1 VSAAGQGGRPTPDPA
16 GRSELAEQAALLA
29 ARHESY
35 VIARAMTVEA
45 SRLYH
50 ALRHNDRHA

>member
-1 VSAAGQGGRPTPDPA
+1 MSAAGQDGRPTPGPA
-16 GRSELAEQAALLA
+16 GRAELAAQAAFLT
-29 ARHESY
+29 ARHESH

-50 ALRHNDRHA
+50 ALRHNDA